1 MKFLF
6 SLKGL
11 VIVLLVG
18 QAVFVLGSSRYTAP
32 RYVGKIFATV
42 AIEMSERSDL
52 HKLNE
57 AAHYFGQ
64 TIIGWTKFPH
74 FETDLKKEVALP
86 ADASLF
92 AHLQERQ
99 NMVFTVSSSSPL
111 LAEQLTGIAG
121 VLQKKLDQY
130 NAISKTGFRLS
141 NVDYETLDLT
151 RSYFSGAFIT
161 FILVGFLWGTLVYL
175 RKI

>member
-1 MKFLF
+1 
-6 SLKGL
+6 
-11 VIVLLVG
+11 
-18 QAVFVLGSSRYTAP
+18 
-32 RYVGKIFATV
+32 
-42 AIEMSERSDL
+42 
-52 HKLNE
+52 
-57 AAHYFGQ
+57 
-64 TIIGWTKFPH
+64 
-74 FETDLKKEVALP
+74 
-86 ADASLF
+86 
-92 AHLQERQ
+92 
-99 NMVFTVSSSSPL
+99 MVFTVSSSSPL